1 MNIQARPKSSYIRV
15 YQEINYESHKWWQF
29 VARKYINMPYETKV
43 LKLTNND
50 NLIIKHKVNY

>member
-29 VARKYINMPYETKV
+29 VARKYINMPYDTKINYTFEL
-43 LKLTNND
+43 LKKLP
-50 NLIIKHKVNY
+50 IYIM